1 MNRLCVRNPTYRM
14 LQIGHKLE
22 NGNDATIFQ
31 NEVIVEFCDVVLFLL
46 SSLVTSPSF
55 MSISSLVQELWAMY
69 PWLKR
74 NLEIGNTSVWV
85 LSNIWR
91 LGRVRNT
98 KFGTNVSNKMLLNA
112 AKCQGY
118 SFFFVSELLRENKQ
132 GGRGR

>member
-22 NGNDATIFQ
+22 NGNDATISQ

-118 SFFFVSELLRENKQ
+118 SFFFCFRVIK
-132 GGRGR
+132 GK